1 MSNQKE
7 DTMRFRSIHISSLV
21 IAILLLAA
29 SCTSTAPS
37 PSDGEL
43 AATAA
48 MQTLTAMGIFSTPEP
63 IQPILSSTPS
73 PTDTETLPTASPTW
87 TPPMRTPTPTEDP
100 QACTDLVTYGS
111 DIDVSIPDGT
121 EILPG
126 ASFEKIWRISN
137 GGTCTWTTAYKLVF
151 NHGDQMDG
159 PSIQA
164 LPGIVEPNASV
175 DLTIQLTSPS
185 TPGTY
190 QGFWK
195 LRNDEGVYVKG
206 PTGNDLRLWVEIVV
220 PEP

>member
-1 MSNQKE
+1 VLNQKE
-7 DTMRFRSIHISSLV
+7 GKMRFRSLTISSLV
-21 IAILLLAA
+21 IAVVLMAA
-29 SCTSTAPS
+29 SCTSTTPS

-48 MQTLTAMGIFSTPEP
+48 MQTLTAMGIFPTPEP
-63 IQPILSSTPS
+63 IQPIVSSTPS
-73 PTDTETLPTASPTW
+73 STVTESLPTPSPTR
-87 TPPMRTPTPTEDP
+87 TPPRRTATPTEDP

-111 DIDVSIPDGT
+111 DIDVTIPDGT

-126 ASFEKIWRISN
+126 ATFEKIWRISN

-151 NHGDQMDG
+151 THGDQMGG

-164 LPGIVEPNASV
+164 LPRTVDPNASV
-175 DLTIQLTSPS
+175 DLSIELTSPT

-206 PTGNDLRLWVEIVV
+206 PTGNDIRLWVEIVV
-220 PEP
+220 P